1 MHYAILNVS
10 RILDRSLALSLF
22 TFQSPLHSPPLEPY
36 KKKCANFE
44 GEKKLRIDAED
55 ADDDVD
61 NELNGSLR

>member
-1 MHYAILNVS
+1 MSHVFLTGP
-10 RILDRSLALSLF
+10 LSLF
-22 TFQSPLHSPPLEPY
+22 SIQSPLHSPPLEPY

-44 GEKKLRIDAED
+44 GEKKLRIDAEE